1 MSHNLCHNFILLGI
15 EAVELAH
22 TVEVVLREP
31 LCLGEGGPEVQAHL
45 IYDSTAPDARAQNLA
60 DVVPEVPIEP
70 TEQRAPSSLLVWPS
84 RDGGRRSQLQHGRI
98 DLQMRLD
105 LALAV
110 APLHALNPLLIL
122 RITTH
127 RRIARNE
134 LIRNPFLVHC

>member
-22 TVEVVLREP
+22 TIEVILREP

-110 APLHALNPLLIL
+110 TALDALDPL
-122 RITTH
+122 
-127 RRIARNE
+127 
-134 LIRNPFLVHC
+134 